1 MFEKIKEITEKIFSK
16 DECEILNKTYPHGG
30 VACIGD
36 QCIECNDGKW
46 GANKYEK
53 AARDRLSS

>member
-1 MFEKIKEITEKIFSK
+1 MFEKVVEKVESFFKK
-16 DECEILNKTYPHGG
+16 DSCTILGKTYPHEG

-36 QCIECNDGKW
+36 QCIQCDDGKW

-53 AARDRLSS
+53 GSRERNLK